1 MRVVWRHHA
10 ASFSLASRLHAIARM
25 KGMAPHKEA
34 IIVKIATSAISQF
47 TVCCVQQE
55 TLVNTFH
62 MLIAIGTFFKYH
74 QCCEI
79 SSAPMQGCNKEIRS

>member
-1 MRVVWRHHA
+1 
-10 ASFSLASRLHAIARM
+10 M

-55 TLVNTFH
+55 TLVNTIH
-62 MLIAIGTFFKYH
+62 RLIAKGTFFNYPT
-74 QCCEI
+74 
-79 SSAPMQGCNKEIRS
+79 SVL

>member
-1 MRVVWRHHA
+1 
-10 ASFSLASRLHAIARM
+10 M

-34 IIVKIATSAISQF
+34 ITVKIATNAISQF

-62 MLIAIGTFFKYH
+62 RLIAKGTFFNYPT
-74 QCCEI
+74 
-79 SSAPMQGCNKEIRS
+79 SVL